1 MPGLMTSNAQ
11 SPCNHEVLEAMTVAC
26 LHPPATVL
34 EFNEGHFERAAYDMH
49 ERFGPASPASLNRM
63 LQFFGFAEE

>member
-1 MPGLMTSNAQ
+1 
-11 SPCNHEVLEAMTVAC
+11 MTVAC